1 MSSENQKPK
10 DPKSIETDLGEE
22 WGEDFLIEDIEIEE
36 DLGDLGLGE
45 SGDVLLDGLD
55 EELDEWEEYIDS
67 HWFEVIE

>member
-1 MSSENQKPK
+1 MSSEDQKPK
-10 DPKSIETDLGEE
+10 DPTPRGTDLVEE

-36 DLGDLGLGE
+36 DLGDLPLGE

-67 HWFEVIE
+67 HFIDIM